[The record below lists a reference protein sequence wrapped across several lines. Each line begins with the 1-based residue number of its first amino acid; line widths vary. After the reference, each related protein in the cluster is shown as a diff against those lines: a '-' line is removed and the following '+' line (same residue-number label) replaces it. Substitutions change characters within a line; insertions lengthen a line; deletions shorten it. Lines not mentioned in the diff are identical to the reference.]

1 MVGRK
6 DVCVGS
12 GGGLALPQK
21 INRLPA
27 SYDPEP
33 GGQVGAA
40 VSSELPEL

>member
-6 DVCVGS
+6 VICVGS
-12 GGGLALPQK
+12 SGDLSLPQI
-21 INRLPA
+21 INRLAA

-40 VSSELPEL
+40 VSSELTEL